1 MNLTYERSEKMSNKE
16 KEVIIYGVYLPEVI
30 FGPIGTVEISNY
42 SIMFKENNITIT
54 PYSKITNSPRD
65 DKKFTIDG
73 NNVKKISISDGNF
86 GFFKI
91 IIHGYDEDLFGF
103 QISKHITEKQKNII
117 YFISEHYDVEN
128 LDLIIEKKMSKP
140 VPIISAVIL
149 LIFMIIG
156 CIGSILSYGI
166 IGIGFTI
173 IVIISMVKW
182 FKDIKQNKNKKW

>member
-16 KEVIIYGVYLPEVI
+16 NEVIMYGAYLPEVI
-30 FGPIGTVEISNY
+30 FGPIGAMEISNY
-42 SIMFKENNITIT
+42 SILFKENNITIT
-54 PYSKITNSPRD
+54 PYSKITNSPMD
-65 DKKFTIDG
+65 DKKFTING

-103 QISKHITEKQKNII
+103 QISKYITEEQKNII

-128 LDLIIEKKMSKP
+128 LDLIIEKKMSKT
-140 VPIISAVIL
+140 VPIVSAVIL

-156 CIGSILSYGI
+156 CISSILSYGI
-166 IGIGFTI
+166 IGIVFTI

>member
-1 MNLTYERSEKMSNKE
+1 MNLTYERSEKMGDKRN
-16 KEVIIYGVYLPEVI
+16 EVVMYGSYLPEII
-30 FGPIGTVEISNY
+30 FGPIGTLDISNY

-54 PYSKITNSPRD
+54 PYSKITNSPMD
-65 DKKFTIDG
+65 EKKFIIDG

-103 QISKHITEKQKNII
+103 QISKNITEEQKNII
-117 YFISEHYDVEN
+117 YFISEYYDVVN
-128 LDLIIEKKMSKP
+128 LDLIIEKKMSKT
-140 VPIISAVIL
+140 VPIISAAIL

-166 IGIGFTI
+166 IGIVFTI
-173 IVIISMVKW
+173 IVIISMIKW
-182 FKDIKQNKNKKW
+182 FKDIKQNKNKK

>member
-1 MNLTYERSEKMSNKE
+1 MKDKKN
-16 KEVIIYGVYLPEVI
+16 EVVMYGSYLPEII
-30 FGPIGTVEISNY
+30 FGPIGTLDISNY

-54 PYSKITNSPRD
+54 PYSKITSSPMD

-91 IIHGYDEDLFGF
+91 IIHGYNEALFGF

-128 LDLIIEKKMSKP
+128 LDFIIEKKMSKI
-140 VPIISAVIL
+140 VLIISAFIL
-149 LIFMIIG
+149 LILMIIG
-156 CIGSILSYGI
+156 CIGVILSYGI
-166 IGIGFTI
+166 VGIGFTI
-173 IVIISMVKW
+173 IVIISMVRW
-182 FKDIKQNKNKKW
+182 FKNIKNKDHK